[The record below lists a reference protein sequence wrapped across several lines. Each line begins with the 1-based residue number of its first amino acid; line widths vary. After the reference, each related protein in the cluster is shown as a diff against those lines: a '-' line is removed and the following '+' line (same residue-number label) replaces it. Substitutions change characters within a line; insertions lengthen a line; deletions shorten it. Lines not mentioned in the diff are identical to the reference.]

1 VYVALALGLIAITHS
16 VVGVAVALL
25 VAAAA
30 AAALAGLFFQRAGNV
45 GLVSV
50 SWRGVWG
57 IGINGFPFVAAA
69 LLIQVYTNADSV
81 MLQFMKGER
90 IVGLYAASYKI
101 VLSLLAVSGL
111 ITWGVYP
118 RLVAVFRSDR
128 DQFDRLVQL
137 SFRALLLL
145 ALPAMVGGIA
155 VRHWLVSF
163 AFGPAYSRSAD
174 VLAVLLVLLP
184 LTILN
189 STLGSAMAAAGRQA
203 SNAVGVGIAAIG
215 TVALGL
221 LLIPRFEMIGAALA
235 SVVAEVVVAA
245 YMLRSVRGTLDV
257 SKLYGASPSPLLSAG
272 VMGATMILLP
282 APPVLGLAAGMGVYL
297 STLLLTG
304 GLRARDIRQLMIL
317 GGLYREFESN

>member
-1 VYVALALGLIAITHS
+1 
-16 VVGVAVALL
+16 
-25 VAAAA
+25 
-30 AAALAGLFFQRAGNV
+30 
-45 GLVSV
+45 
-50 SWRGVWG
+50 
-57 IGINGFPFVAAA
+57 
-69 LLIQVYTNADSV
+69 
-81 MLQFMKGER
+81 
-90 IVGLYAASYKI
+90 
-101 VLSLLAVSGL
+101 
-111 ITWGVYP
+111 
-118 RLVAVFRSDR
+118 
-128 DQFDRLVQL
+128 
-137 SFRALLLL
+137 
-145 ALPAMVGGIA
+145 MVGGIA

-163 AFGPAYSRSAD
+163 AFGPAYYRSAD

-215 TVALGL
+215 TVVLGL

-235 SVVAEVVVAA
+235 SVVAEVVVAV

-257 SKLYGASPSPLLSAG
+257 SKLYRASPSPLFSAG
-272 VMGATMILLP
+272 VMAATMILLP

-304 GLRARDIRQLMIL
+304 GLRARDIKQLMIL